1 MEVEHFLLSKIALQV
16 LSDADGT
23 YSHRGTREQQVT
35 DFQGHEATDIG
46 NDIIYPEQHIRC
58 MATLH
63 LLIIN
68 RQMEVQILYIAAHLF
83 QRDKGADSCRIVETF
98 ANSHGLPASR
108 NLRCKSRAVKS
119 MPTVTAS

>member
-1 MEVEHFLLSKIALQV
+1 MLA
-16 LSDADGT
+16 DADGT

-35 DFQGHEATDIG
+35 DFQGHEAADIS
-46 NDIIYPEQHIRC
+46 NDFIYLKKHIRC
-58 MATLH
+58 MTALH

-68 RQMEVQILYIAAHLF
+68 RQMEVQILYKGTKVPIAAELSKPL
-83 QRDKGADSCRIVETF
+83 QS
-98 ANSHGLPASR
+98 SHGLPASR